1 MKYSYYDLGEQST
14 GTGVSVNLTGSSANV
29 ILLDAVNFARYRAR
43 EPFSYTGGL
52 QVATPAELTIPRD
65 DHWFVV
71 VDLGGYSGRVRAT
84 VEIHPLESAG
94 TPGAATAIAPAA
106 G

>member
-1 MKYSYYDLGEQST
+1 MKYSYHDLGEQPN
-14 GTGVSVNLTGSSANV
+14 GTSVSVKLTGSSANV

-52 QVATPAELTIPRD
+52 QVATPARLTIPRD

-71 VDLGGYSGRVRAT
+71 VDLGGYSGRVRAA
-84 VEIHPLESAG
+84 VEVHPPETANAPDDAAAAVPAG
-94 TPGAATAIAPAA
+94 D
-106 G
+106 